1 MLDLCHLML
10 HIRGALSPWKCFFF
24 ILQHRK
30 LDLDQKKSDLA
41 CVIQDKLQLEE
52 RLQKS
57 NELVKSLQTVSIYI

>member
-1 MLDLCHLML
+1 M
-10 HIRGALSPWKCFFF
+10 FVFF

-30 LDLDQKKSDLA
+30 LDLDQTKSDLA

-57 NELVKSLQTVSIYI
+57 NELVKSLQTERIYIQY